1 MERVSTGLA
10 LQDDFLHGGIPRG
23 ATILVAWC
31 PDTGKTILAYQHGIS
46 FILDNLIHIRFI
58 EEGPVLKSCLRV
70 VKLRGNEHSTALR
83 ELIIGNRDVRLV

>member
-1 MERVSTGLA
+1 LERVSTGLA

-31 PDTGKTILAYQHGIS
+31 PDTGKTILAYQHGI
-46 FILDNLIHIRFI
+46 RFI